1 MGIVHFRQTLLTSP
15 DWPSQ
20 RERARKKKP
29 KDYLI
34 WRGRPGQPSPEVS
47 PTLCPSQAPH
57 QPPSQSWWK
66 TSRRA
71 TGRNGRKNLGYETV
85 GLVTSLLTPR
95 GSLTGKLHHACVD
108 TGLAEGRMHRFEAD
122 GNLHK
127 RPFRNCPLQTP
138 QPAFRLLA
146 VHIRV
151 PHGNTRAFRAFLVR
165 EGRETMVYFWASS
178 TYRRRLEMMAAS
190 FGCGTGL
197 LAAFFFFFFF
207 SLFLPLR

>member
-1 MGIVHFRQTLLTSP
+1 M
-15 DWPSQ
+15 
-20 RERARKKKP
+20 
-29 KDYLI
+29 
-34 WRGRPGQPSPEVS
+34 
-47 PTLCPSQAPH
+47 
-57 QPPSQSWWK
+57 
-66 TSRRA
+66 
-71 TGRNGRKNLGYETV
+71 
-85 GLVTSLLTPR
+85 GLVTSLLPPR

-165 EGRETMVYFWASS
+165 EGRETMVYFWGSS
-178 TYRRRLEMMAAS
+178 TYRRRLAMMAAS

-197 LAAFFFFFFF
+197 LAAFF
-207 SLFLPLR
+207 SSSSFLSFYPAVSRVSALCVRTLLHPFWHRAAVKGSPPHRVCPATAPLLTSDAC